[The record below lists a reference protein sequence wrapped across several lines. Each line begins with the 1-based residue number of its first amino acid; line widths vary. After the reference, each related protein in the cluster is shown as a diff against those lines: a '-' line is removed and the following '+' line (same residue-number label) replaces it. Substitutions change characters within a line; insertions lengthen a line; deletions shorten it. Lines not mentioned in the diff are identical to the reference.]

1 MFKNLFMSKN
11 AVKKLV
17 YSFFLLDKKIFNPWQ
32 HADNMAGVVWIRYF
46 FVYIKLLTL
55 ENL

>member
-11 AVKKLV
+11 TVKKL
-17 YSFFLLDKKIFNPWQ
+17 YSFFLLDKKIFNPW
-32 HADNMAGVVWIRYF
+32 HHPGNMAGVVWIRYF

>member
-11 AVKKLV
+11 VVKKLV

-32 HADNMAGVVWIRYF
+32 HAGNMAGVVWIRYF